1 MSTVIRSHGRAFI
14 ILEIFVARLPRFKN
28 VTAQSR
34 RNASITGDEGG
45 VGTAFSEMKY

>member
-14 ILEIFVARLPRFKN
+14 ILEIFVARLRFKN

-34 RNASITGDEGG
+34 RNASIIGDEGG
-45 VGTAFSEMKY
+45 MGTAFSEMKY